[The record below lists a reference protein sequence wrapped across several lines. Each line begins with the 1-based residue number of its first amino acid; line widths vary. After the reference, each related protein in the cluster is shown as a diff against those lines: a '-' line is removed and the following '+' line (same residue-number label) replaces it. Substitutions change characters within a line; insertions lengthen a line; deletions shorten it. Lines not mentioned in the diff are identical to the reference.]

1 MSLEN
6 AKYNYMN
13 VEIRKINN
21 INLAMNDAIDGHISY
36 LEDIETKEE
45 ALNALLDFLVIA
57 RTQVNL
63 LHLAVGDL
71 TKFNDST
78 ILNASR
84 KPSEQ
89 IKPCSDN
96 DFKRRLIE
104 FKY

>member
-13 VEIRKINN
+13 IEIQKVNN
-21 INLAMNDAIDGHISY
+21 INLAMNDAIDSHTGYID
-36 LEDIETKEE
+36 DIETKEE
-45 ALNALLDFLVIA
+45 AINALLDFLVIA
-57 RTQVNL
+57 RTQANL
-63 LHLAVGDL
+63 LHLAVSDL

-78 ILNASR
+78 ILNANR
-84 KPSEQ
+84 NPSEH

-104 FKY
+104 FRY